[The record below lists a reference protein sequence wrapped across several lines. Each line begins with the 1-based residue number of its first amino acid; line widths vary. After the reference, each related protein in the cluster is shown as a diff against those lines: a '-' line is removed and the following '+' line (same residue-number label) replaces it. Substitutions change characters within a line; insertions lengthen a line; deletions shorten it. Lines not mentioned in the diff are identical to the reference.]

1 MAAEKEAKTPSK
13 QGPTTESFLDAYAGF
28 IGPAVAVVA
37 AGILYVLYQEQ
48 LISEAGAGLAVAL
61 GVGLLCSSF
70 VYSAAVSAAKNA
82 GDRNIGLVFSGLTL
96 ILTGGLSAYAI
107 TPGAPSAQAE
117 LNGVGETMPL
127 PAGLDGAVRLL
138 VHGDIGGEEEATIN
152 FELGGGEKPIAGHL
166 VRKVGLSRSRKGVR
180 NRVATEQNSA
190 FVGATLNS
198 AERTLTLK
206 SLNGPLKGSLHVS
219 VFKDYLPRPAAY
231 TLAFGFVIIAAV
243 VSVKRRWKDSAILAV
258 GLAAAFGLVVNLN
271 GTPDAA
277 IRPEIGA
284 LFIGFLGGGF
294 GGSFIAWVLKR
305 VLKDNAEKPA
315 MA

>member
-1 MAAEKEAKTPSK
+1 MAPEKEAKTPAK
-13 QGPTTESFLDAYAGF
+13 QGPAPVGFLDAYAGF
-28 IGPAVAVVA
+28 IGPAIAVIA
-37 AGILYVLYQEQ
+37 AGLLYVLYQEQ
-48 LISEAGAGLAVAL
+48 LISEAGAGLAVAV

-70 VYSAAVSAAKNA
+70 VYSAAVSAAKTA
-82 GDRNIGLVFSGLTL
+82 ADRNVGLIFSGLTL
-96 ILTGGLSAYAI
+96 VLTGGLSAYAI
-107 TPGAPSAQAE
+107 TPGAPAAQAE
-117 LNGVGETMPL
+117 LHSVGETMPL
-127 PAGLDGAVRLL
+127 PASLDGGVRLL

-152 FELGGGEKPIAGHL
+152 FELGGGDKPIAGHL

-190 FVGATLNS
+190 FVGATLNAS
-198 AERTLTLK
+198 DHALTLK
-206 SLNGPLKGSLHVS
+206 SLNGPLQGALHVS

-231 TLAFGFVIIAAV
+231 ALAFGFVLIAAV

-284 LFIGFLGGGF
+284 LFIGILGGGF

-305 VLKDNAEKPA
+305 ILKDGAEKPA